1 MRRRFASAAIRSG
14 ADRRRAARVEAY
26 ACTPENG
33 VAFIAMGRS
42 VIGICAGFGV
52 FIGGFIPEL
61 WGASTFSLAS
71 LVFSVVGGI
80 AGIWLGVRLSDY

>member
-1 MRRRFASAAIRSG
+1 LASAAIRG
-14 ADRRRAARVEAY
+14 LADRRHAARVEAY
-26 ACTPENG
+26 ARSPENG
-33 VAFIAMGRS
+33 VAFTAMGRS

-61 WGASTFSLAS
+61 WGASTFSVAS
-71 LVFSVVGGI
+71 LVFSVVGGA

>member
-1 MRRRFASAAIRSG
+1 LASAPIRSG
-14 ADRRRAARVEAY
+14 GYRKHAARFSAY
-26 ACTPENG
+26 ARNAENG
-33 VAFIAMGRS
+33 VAFTAMGRS

-71 LVFSVVGGI
+71 FLFSVVGGA
-80 AGIWLGVRLSDY
+80 AGIWLGVRLSEY

>member
-1 MRRRFASAAIRSG
+1 VG
-14 ADRRRAARVEAY
+14 RRRAARVAGY
-26 ACTPENG
+26 ARSSENG
-33 VAFIAMGRS
+33 VPFPAMGRS
-42 VIGICAGFGV
+42 VIGISAGFGL

-80 AGIWLGVRLSDY
+80 AGIWFGVRLSDY